1 MLLLVPTAANHNEL
15 MEIDSKIIPFDQL
28 IEWRSGI
35 RSSGKRLVVTNGCF
49 DLLHVGHVR
58 YLNSARAAGDL
69 LLVGLN
75 GDQSVRELKGPDR
88 PLNIESD
95 RAVLLAALQCVDAVC
110 IFPEKR
116 ATRFLETSQPD
127 IYIKGGDYTLD
138 TLDQD
143 ERHAV
148 ESSGGCIQFISF
160 VAGRSTTNLIQKINQ
175 Q

>member
-1 MLLLVPTAANHNEL
+1 MEL
-15 MEIDSKIIPFDQL
+15 DSKIIPFDQL
-28 IEWRSGI
+28 TEWRSGI

-49 DLLHVGHVR
+49 DILHVGHIR
-58 YLNSARAAGDL
+58 YLSSARAAGDL

-75 GDQSVRELKGPDR
+75 GDQSVRELKGPER

-95 RAVLLAALQCVDAVC
+95 RALLLAALQCVDAVC

-116 ATRFLETSQPD
+116 ATRFLKSSQPD

-143 ERHAV
+143 ERQAV
-148 ESSGGCIQFISF
+148 EGAGGQILFIPF
-160 VAGRSTTNLIQKINQ
+160 VAGRSTTNLIRKMSLQ
-175 Q
+175 

>member
-1 MLLLVPTAANHNEL
+1 MEL
-15 MEIDSKIIPFDQL
+15 DSKIIPFDQL
-28 IEWRSGI
+28 TEWRAGI

-49 DLLHVGHVR
+49 DILHVGHVR
-58 YLNSARAAGDL
+58 YLSSARAAGDL

-75 GDQSVRELKGPDR
+75 GDQSVRELKGPER

-95 RAVLLAALQCVDAVC
+95 RALLLAALQCVDAVC

-116 ATRFLETSQPD
+116 ATRFLKTSQPD

-143 ERHAV
+143 ERQAV
-148 ESSGGCIQFISF
+148 EGAGGQIQFIPF
-160 VAGRSTTNLIQKINQ
+160 VAGRSTTNLIRKMSLQ
-175 Q
+175 